1 MEWKQGEKRR
11 KLTSRD
17 AFGFARHLKIETDAK
32 KSELVFQAVK
42 GIKNNFR
49 AF

>member
-1 MEWKQGEKRR
+1 MTYFQFCALPRCKKAQQCQ
-11 KLTSRD
+11 
-17 AFGFARHLKIETDAK
+17 IETDAK